1 MPKKRELELAESLIP
16 NVPKMQAEL
25 VEPDVLEA
33 MSLSEYNKQKEIIKI
48 KRDQLRLVLDGRKL
62 DQAEKIINNMDMILD
77 RIAQG
82 FDPESVSAMDLKCL
96 ADAYDKQQ
104 KSLDRISRMDSLNG
118 EGDAAFI
125 SVEVRFG
132 NRG

>member
-16 NVPKMQAEL
+16 NVPKMQADL

-77 RIAQG
+77 
-82 FDPESVSAMDLKCL
+82 K
-96 ADAYDKQQ
+96 
-104 KSLDRISRMDSLNG
+104 
-118 EGDAAFI
+118 
-125 SVEVRFG
+125 
-132 NRG
+132 

>member
-1 MPKKRELELAESLIP
+1 MAKKRELALAESLIP
-16 NVPKMQAEL
+16 NVQKIQAEL

-33 MSLSEYNKQKEIIKI
+33 MSISEYNRQKEIIKI

-62 DQAEKIINNMDMILD
+62 QQAEKIINNMDMILD
-77 RIAQG
+77 RISEG
-82 FDPESVSAMDLKCL
+82 FDKEAVTSMDLKFL

-104 KSLDRISRMDSLNG
+104 KSLERISRMDSLNG
-118 EGDAAFI
+118 EGDAALI